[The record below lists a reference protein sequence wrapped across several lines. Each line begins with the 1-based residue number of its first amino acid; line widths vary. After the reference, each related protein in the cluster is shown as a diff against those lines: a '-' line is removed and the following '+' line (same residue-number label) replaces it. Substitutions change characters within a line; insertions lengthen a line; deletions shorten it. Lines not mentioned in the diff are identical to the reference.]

1 MTESDPVTAIE
12 IIPEALADAR
22 AIVAAHVVQ
31 MPSGR
36 CVLDQT
42 IVEQLT
48 DSIAL
53 AIQGHI
59 HAAEL
64 AEAERV
70 QAVRIANAM
79 RHRLIDLANM
89 SHVEQWATCPRCHA
103 RAPSVMELK
112 HQAGCR
118 LSSAPPPR
126 RSLIA
131 PKPGGEG

>member
-1 MTESDPVTAIE
+1 VSDSEPVTGVE

-22 AIVAAHVVQ
+22 AIVRAHVVQ
-31 MPSGR
+31 VPSGR
-36 CVLDQT
+36 CVIDQAG
-42 IVEQLT
+42 VEQLT
-48 DSIAL
+48 ASIAL

-64 AEAERV
+64 AEAERL
-70 QAVRIANAM
+70 QAVRAANAM
-79 RHRLIDLANM
+79 RQRMLEIAQHTVVDTW
-89 SHVEQWATCPRCHA
+89 VTCPRCHV
-103 RAPSVMELK
+103 RAPNFLDMA
-112 HQAGCR
+112 HAPGCR